1 MSGISRHAALLPP
14 VTVPWVEL
22 GEGATPTVPLPRLGA
37 AIGLP
42 RLRAK
47 CEQVNPTGSYKDRIA
62 ALSLTL
68 ARERGQRGWIATSSG
83 NAGSSLGAY
92 GARAGLPGLL
102 FATPTITREKLVPIQ
117 AVGTTV
123 VRVRDIGT
131 GGSAASAEHVFATVR
146 RLAHEHDLFLG
157 VTANAL
163 NPDGMRGA
171 DTIGYELAEADPPEA
186 VYVPTGGGGLSVCVA
201 RGLAAAGAATRVV
214 VAQPEGCAPIAQVL
228 EGELASPRVERC
240 TTAISGLQLPF
251 PPDGDAAVAGARAS
265 DGWGTAVGDGEIL
278 DAQRLLARLEGLFVE
293 PAAATGVACAAA
305 DAARGRLARDA
316 DVVVLLT
323 GAGAKDLMSA
333 AAWAGGVG
341 DCGPEEVAEVAAR
354 WLESGAAASGGAADG
369 EAPAR

>member
-1 MSGISRHAALLPP
+1 MSGLSRYADRLPP
-14 VTVPWVEL
+14 IAGDWVGL
-22 GEGATPTVPLPRLGA
+22 GEGATPTVALPRLGV

-83 NAGSSLGAY
+83 NAGTSLGAY

-102 FATPTITREKLVPIQ
+102 LATPTITREKLVPIQ

-123 VRVRDIGT
+123 VRVADIGT
-131 GGSAASAEHVFATVR
+131 GGSAAAAEAVFATVR
-146 RLAHEHDLFLG
+146 RLAAQHDLFLG

-171 DTIGYELAEADPPEA
+171 DTIGYELAEEDAPQV
-186 VYVPTGGGGLSVCVA
+186 VYVPTGGGGLSVCIA
-201 RGLAAAGAATRVV
+201 RGLAQADAPTRVV
-214 VAQPEGCAPIAQVL
+214 VAQPEGCAPIARAL
-228 EGELASPRVERC
+228 AGELEQPRVERC
-240 TTAISGLQLPF
+240 TTAISGLQLPS
-251 PPDGDAAVAGARAS
+251 PPDGDAAVAGVRAS
-265 DGWGTAVGDGEIL
+265 GGWGTAVGDEAIL

-293 PAAATGVACAAA
+293 PAAATGVAAAAA
-305 DAARGRLARDA
+305 DAAAGRLARDA
-316 DVVVLLT
+316 DVVVVLT
-323 GAGAKDLMSA
+323 GSGAKDLASA
-333 AAWAGGVG
+333 AGWAGAVADCEPGEVG
-341 DCGPEEVAEVAAR
+341 EVAAR
-354 WLESGAAASGGAADG
+354 WLADELDVPAPPATG